1 MVNFISQQ
9 TKLDFDDVLL
19 VPQRGGISTRSLV
32 DFDRTF
38 ELPYSDEVLRGPGII
53 AANMDGVGTFEVAR
67 VLSKLGMYTALTK
80 NLSQESLVSFFREGL
95 ETDDLHAADFSFY
108 SMGISTADFEKFV
121 KVDAQ
126 VGIDRICVD
135 VANGYMEAFYDHIA
149 FLRERWPH
157 ITIMAGNVVTPEGVQ
172 DVYEAGADIVK
183 VGIGS
188 GAVCTTRIVT
198 GVGYP
203 QFSAVTEAVEAADSL
218 GVKVCSDGGCKA
230 SGDVAKAI
238 AAGADFVMLGSML
251 AGTTE
256 GGNIS
261 ADGTVNFY
269 GMSSKTANDKHFGG
283 LKDYRSSEGRTV
295 KMNSK
300 GGIEAIARQILGG
313 LASACTYS
321 RCTSLD
327 ELPIN
332 AQFARVNNTHN
343 RWLESQTIG
352 Y

>member
-9 TKLDFDDVLL
+9 TKLDFDDVLI
-19 VPQRGGISTRSLV
+19 VPQRGGLSTRSLV
-32 DFDRTF
+32 DFHREY
-38 ELPYSDEVLRGPGII
+38 ELPYSDEILRGPGII

-67 VLSKLGMYTALTK
+67 SLSKLGMYTALTK
-80 NLSQESLVSFFREGL
+80 NLSEESLVQFFREGL
-95 ETDDLHAADFSFY
+95 ETDDLHAADYSFY
-108 SMGISTADFEKFV
+108 SMGIGMDDFKKFSN
-121 KVDAQ
+121 VDSQ

-135 VANGYMEAFYDHIA
+135 VANGYMEAFYDHIS

-157 ITIMAGNVVTPEGVQ
+157 ITIMAGNVVTPEGVEAA
-172 DVYEAGADIVK
+172 YNAGADIVK

-203 QFSAVTEAVEAADSL
+203 QFSAVVETVEAASEL
-218 GVKVCSDGGCKA
+218 GVLICSDGGCKS

-238 AAGADFVMLGSML
+238 GAGADFVMLGSMF
-251 AGTTE
+251 AGTNE
-256 GGNIS
+256 GGNIA
-261 ADGTVNFY
+261 ADGSVNFY

-295 KMNSK
+295 KLQSK
-300 GGIEAIARQILGG
+300 GSIEVIARQVLGG
-313 LASACTYS
+313 LSSACTYS
-321 RCTSLD
+321 NCATLD
-327 ELPIN
+327 QLPLM

-352 Y
+352 F